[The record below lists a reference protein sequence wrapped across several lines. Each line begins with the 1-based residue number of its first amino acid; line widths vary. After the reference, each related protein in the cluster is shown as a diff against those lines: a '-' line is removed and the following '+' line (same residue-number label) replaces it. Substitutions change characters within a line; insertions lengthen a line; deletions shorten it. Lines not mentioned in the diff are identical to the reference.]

1 MSFHCFAIVL
11 GFTRCG
17 LENVARLCI
26 DMLVSRKWANFAKAP
41 LFNHGSKHWSVS
53 LDVFFLFFFSNTT
66 FFCWGTQTECVT
78 YMLLQNKSP
87 PWTNTFNS
95 QLWRTVIGAQ
105 LSPFAPASICLI
117 ALCTLSLS
125 KPHTCGFVCPLM
137 CAHVSA
143 GVLSIRPHCWGSSFE
158 DGKHQT

>member
-1 MSFHCFAIVL
+1 MSPGSVL
-11 GFTRCG
+11 TCWWV
-17 LENVARLCI
+17 ENGQILQKLPFLT
-26 DMLVSRKWANFAKAP
+26 MEANIEAC
-41 LFNHGSKHWSVS
+41 HWKS
-53 LDVFFLFFFSNTT
+53 FFFFFVTQP

-87 PWTNTFNS
+87 PWTNTFNT
-95 QLWRTVIGAQ
+95 QIWRKVIGAQ
-105 LSPFAPASICLI
+105 LSPFAPASVCLI

-158 DGKHQT
+158 DGKQQA